1 MCFGDRPAAFFTEK
15 MLFAG
20 FPGDITNN
28 LLNYLRVLTK
38 ESASPTMLTGLGD
51 GTHQKKQQAHTAK
64 GRIPIEK
71 NIIVVD
77 DTGTVY
83 ESTWLKRANGL
94 VKKGRARWLDEK
106 TICLACPPEQ
116 MEDNRM
122 ENSKQAEVMTKHG
135 SETENASTG
144 GITLESLLSRMD
156 AVRQEMLS
164 MKELTQTMEAIA
176 NQGGEDD
183 AGHIAGATS
192 QAFIARETTCQQQL
206 RFLEKVYN
214 DHFSVPS
221 EEAKTARTRMILDK
235 MNDVISSLDYS
246 DENGSGSIEAL
257 KLIKELYANAL
268 LTT

>member
-1 MCFGDRPAAFFTEK
+1 MFSYN
-15 MLFAG
+15 
-20 FPGDITNN
+20 I
-28 LLNYLRVLTK
+28 
-38 ESASPTMLTGLGD
+38 SSLGD
-51 GTHQKKQQAHTAK
+51 DTHQKKQQADTAR
-64 GRIPIEK
+64 GMIPIEK

-77 DTGTVY
+77 ENGTVF

-122 ENSKQAEVMTKHG
+122 ENNKQTEVITER
-135 SETENASTG
+135 STETENANPG
-144 GITLESLLSRMD
+144 GMTVESLLNRMD

-164 MKELTQTMEAIA
+164 MKELARTMEAIA

-183 AGHIAGATS
+183 AGHIAEATS

-206 RFLEKVYN
+206 RFLERVYN

-221 EEAKTARTRMILDK
+221 EE
-235 MNDVISSLDYS
+235 
-246 DENGSGSIEAL
+246 
-257 KLIKELYANAL
+257 
-268 LTT
+268 